1 MTRLADRR
9 VVFVIAFRS
18 FRDEELL
25 EPRAALD
32 AAGATTRIASSALG
46 TAEGMLGAR
55 VAVDL
60 LYTAVRLD
68 ELDALV
74 FVGGEGAA
82 EYWEDRAAHKLA
94 KEAQAKGK
102 LLGAICFA
110 PSTLANA
117 GLLEGRKVS
126 CFATRRGHLQ
136 SRGAIV
142 TGAPVTTDGR
152 LVTAEG
158 PAAAKAFGVALVEAL
173 DSPRSPAQDGAPR

>member
-1 MTRLADRR
+1 MSRLAGKR

-32 AAGATTRIASSALG
+32 SAGATTLVASSALG

-55 VAVDL
+55 VEPDL
-60 LYTAVRLD
+60 LYTAVRVD
-68 ELDALV
+68 DLDALV

-117 GLLEGRKVS
+117 GLLEGRKAS
-126 CFATRRGHLQ
+126 CFATRKGHLVA
-136 SRGAIV
+136 RGAIV
-142 TGAPVTTDGR
+142 TNEPVTTDGR
-152 LVTAEG
+152 LVTA
-158 PAAAKAFGVALVEAL
+158 
-173 DSPRSPAQDGAPR
+173 

>member
-1 MTRLADRR
+1 MSRLAGKRAA
-9 VVFVIAFRS
+9 FVIAFRG

-25 EPRAALD
+25 EPRAALE
-32 AAGATTRIASSALG
+32 AEGVKVLVASSALG
-46 TAEGMLGAR
+46 TAEGLLGAR
-55 VAVDL
+55 VEPDL
-60 LYTAVRLD
+60 LYTALRVS

-94 KEAQAKGK
+94 KEAQASGK

-117 GLLEGRKVS
+117 GLLEGRRAT

-136 SRGAIV
+136 AKGALV
-142 TGAPVTTDGR
+142 TGEPATRDGR
-152 LVTAEG
+152 LVTGEG
-158 PAAAKAFGVALVEAL
+158 PQAAKAFGAALVEAL
-173 DSPRSPAQDGAPR
+173 S

>member
-1 MTRLADRR
+1 MARLAGKRA
-9 VVFVIAFRS
+9 VFVIAFRG

-32 AAGATTRIASSALG
+32 AAGAKTLVASSALG

-55 VAVDL
+55 VATDL
-60 LYTAVRLD
+60 LYTAVRVD
-68 ELDALV
+68 DLDALV

-94 KEAQAKGK
+94 KEAHAKGK

-117 GLLEGRKVS
+117 GLLEGRKAA
-126 CFATRRGHLQ
+126 CFATRKGHLVA
-136 SRGAIV
+136 RGAIV
-142 TGAPVTTDGR
+142 VAEPVVRDGQ

-158 PAAAKAFGVALVEAL
+158 PAAAKAFGEALVQAL
-173 DSPRSPAQDGAPR
+173 S